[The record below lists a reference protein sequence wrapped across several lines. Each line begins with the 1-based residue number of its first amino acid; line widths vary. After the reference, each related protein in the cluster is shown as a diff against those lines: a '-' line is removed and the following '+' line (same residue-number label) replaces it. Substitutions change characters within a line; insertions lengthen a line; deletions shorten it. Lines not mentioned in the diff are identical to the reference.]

1 MKKVRAFQ
9 LMEENRS
16 FLKVWKQ
23 KNQEHCLWTNG
34 RVAFL
39 DMEFM
44 HYPPGYYVYRER
56 TLMPIDKAKFPTAMS
71 SIKRL
76 IKSTTGGLRGYGKAQ
91 LPYNDS
97 SEKYLSVLCSTDG
110 ASDLLKLKARKA
122 TVYINYDYYLYI
134 ARWLVSNWTQFKV
147 KDISSPILIYS
158 EKELRGL
165 IMPVSYE
172 VERERE
178 NVKESI

>member
-23 KNQEHCLWTNG
+23 KNQERCLWTNG
-34 RVAFL
+34 KVLFL

-56 TLMPIDKAKFPTAMS
+56 TLMPVEKAKFPTKTS
-71 SIKRL
+71 SIKSL
-76 IKSTTGGLRGYGKAQ
+76 VKQLAGGLKGYGKVK
-91 LPYNDS
+91 LPYDDS
-97 SEKYLSVLCSTDG
+97 SEKYLSILYSTDG
-110 ASDLLKLKARKA
+110 AQDLLRLKGKKA
-122 TVYINYDYYLYI
+122 TAYINLDYYLYVN
-134 ARWLVSNWTQFKV
+134 RWLVPNLIVFKV
-147 KDISSPILIYS
+147 RDGKSPVLVYS
-158 EKELRGL
+158 DKELRGL

-172 VERERE
+172 V
-178 NVKESI
+178 VKE